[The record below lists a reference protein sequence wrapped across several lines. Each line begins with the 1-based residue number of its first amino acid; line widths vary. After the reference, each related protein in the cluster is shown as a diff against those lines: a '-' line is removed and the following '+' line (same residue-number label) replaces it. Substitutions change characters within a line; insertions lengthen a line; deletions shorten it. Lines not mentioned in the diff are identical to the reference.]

1 MSSGSTQRY
10 SILSMAAFSVNFF
23 GFAVFL
29 FFGFRASAAPA
40 FLTFTPQSVSGTVL
54 YWTPSSGRWLHV
66 REGVPIPEKTLV
78 QVGEASQ
85 LILRIDSQNGF
96 PDRPGKSLEADINT
110 PMVFRLERDL
120 IRSAKINRQVFK
132 NYKLDSE
139 SNAVVSSVFGKIM
152 NANFREAF
160 ADIPGKGKNRIK
172 VNLPARDNH
181 IHLNELPAMLP
192 VSWEIMN
199 KDADPEVQILMW
211 PEGEDRGPPVS
222 ITKDSVQTIPVFR
235 PGAWLLQVASLDWK
249 SKSGVRRFYVH
260 ARDATRQNQIILTS
274 PPEDF
279 IYAGAHFP
287 IRIPVSWEFSK
298 QGQLGLR
305 EFEVVVK
312 QGGNGQRKETVH
324 RVSGSQSTVL
334 DFLKPGE
341 FTWYV
346 REVAQLE
353 RGMDESS
360 EKQILG
366 TSKKSNITVTTT
378 SDYLKSM
385 HEFGLSGALSRQI
398 KSDRSATI
406 FFEQLP
412 LGKT

>member
-1 MSSGSTQRY
+1 MIAALSQRCLNLWKVTLF
-10 SILSMAAFSVNFF
+10 SNAIAFGLF
-23 GFAVFL
+23 FL
-29 FFGFRASAAPA
+29 FDGCAFAAPA
-40 FLTFTPQSVSGTVL
+40 FLTFTPQSVSGDVL
-54 YWTPSSGRWLHV
+54 YWTPSSGRWLRI
-66 REGVPIPEKTLV
+66 REGVPVSEKTLV
-78 QVGEASQ
+78 QVGEDSR
-85 LILRIDSQNGF
+85 LVLRIDSQNGF
-96 PDRPGKSLEADINT
+96 PDRPGKTLEADIST

-120 IRSAKINRQVFK
+120 IRNVKINRQVFK
-132 NYKLDSE
+132 NYELDSE
-139 SNAVVSSVFGKIM
+139 AGAVVSSVYGKII

-172 VNLPARDNH
+172 VNLPAKDNH
-181 IHLNELPAMLP
+181 IHLSELPAMLP
-192 VSWEIMN
+192 VSWEVLN
-199 KDADPEVQILMW
+199 KDADPEVQILLW

-222 ITKDSVQTIPVFR
+222 ITRDSIQSIPVVR

-249 SKSGVRRFYVH
+249 AKSVVRRFYVH
-260 ARDATRQNQIILTS
+260 IRESTRQNQIRLSS

-287 IRIPVSWEFSK
+287 MRIPVSWEFTN
-298 QGQLGLR
+298 QGIPGHHD
-305 EFEVVVK
+305 FEVVVK
-312 QGGNGQRKETVH
+312 PEGNGERKQMIH

-334 DFLKPGE
+334 IFLKPGK

-366 TSKKSNITVTTT
+366 NSRKSNITITTT
-378 SDYLKSM
+378 GDYLKSM
-385 HEFGLSGALSRQI
+385 HEFRLSGALSRQI
-398 KSDRSATI
+398 KSGKSATI

-412 LGKT
+412 